1 MQNYVKVLFGKK
13 SGADSNLI
21 YKIDEVNIANNWNPD
36 AKNPKE
42 FGGFNFSIPQ
52 NIIRWIHRGDTIYD
66 VTLPTSAQIVNV
78 AEGVFRSNKIIL
90 KNPRKVTDDM
100 ALELY
105 EISDL
110 QKQAYYK
117 TLAAVSIMGYSKT
130 ANKILRDKVNYNN
143 IDDVLI
149 EWNDFMSKDD
159 GLPITSLARDI
170 ESALYEIK
178 DDRLI
183 TLFIDRPPCVETITS
198 DKVINVTGES
208 GSGKSTYI
216 KNYFN
221 DENYIIVDTDILF
234 SDSITEQEEI
244 LNLRKIFK
252 DDSKEI
258 LVNDFDGFYIRL
270 LDYFTNSD
278 KTIVIDSAQFR
289 NIKNYSILK
298 GKMIIMRT
306 SIDTCYERCI
316 NRYSS
321 KNIKI
326 DFLEE
331 KKYKDKKMGMY
342 KWYKSLNEF
351 IKNVYDNVIN
361 EEK

>member
-1 MQNYVKVLFGKK
+1 MSILRCYIKCYLVKK

-21 YKIDEVNIANNWNPD
+21 YKTDEVNIANNWNPD

-66 VTLPTSAQIVNV
+66 VTLPT
-78 AEGVFRSNKIIL
+78 
-90 KNPRKVTDDM
+90 
-100 ALELY
+100 
-105 EISDL
+105 
-110 QKQAYYK
+110 
-117 TLAAVSIMGYSKT
+117 
-130 ANKILRDKVNYNN
+130 
-143 IDDVLI
+143 
-149 EWNDFMSKDD
+149 
-159 GLPITSLARDI
+159 
-170 ESALYEIK
+170 
-178 DDRLI
+178 
-183 TLFIDRPPCVETITS
+183 
-198 DKVINVTGES
+198 
-208 GSGKSTYI
+208 
-216 KNYFN
+216 
-221 DENYIIVDTDILF
+221 
-234 SDSITEQEEI
+234 
-244 LNLRKIFK
+244 
-252 DDSKEI
+252 
-258 LVNDFDGFYIRL
+258 
-270 LDYFTNSD
+270 
-278 KTIVIDSAQFR
+278 SAQFR

>member
-1 MQNYVKVLFGKK
+1 MLKCYLVKK

-66 VTLPTSAQIVNV
+66 VTLPT
-78 AEGVFRSNKIIL
+78 
-90 KNPRKVTDDM
+90 
-100 ALELY
+100 
-105 EISDL
+105 
-110 QKQAYYK
+110 
-117 TLAAVSIMGYSKT
+117 
-130 ANKILRDKVNYNN
+130 
-143 IDDVLI
+143 
-149 EWNDFMSKDD
+149 
-159 GLPITSLARDI
+159 
-170 ESALYEIK
+170 
-178 DDRLI
+178 
-183 TLFIDRPPCVETITS
+183 
-198 DKVINVTGES
+198 
-208 GSGKSTYI
+208 
-216 KNYFN
+216 
-221 DENYIIVDTDILF
+221 
-234 SDSITEQEEI
+234 
-244 LNLRKIFK
+244 
-252 DDSKEI
+252 
-258 LVNDFDGFYIRL
+258 
-270 LDYFTNSD
+270 
-278 KTIVIDSAQFR
+278 SAQFR